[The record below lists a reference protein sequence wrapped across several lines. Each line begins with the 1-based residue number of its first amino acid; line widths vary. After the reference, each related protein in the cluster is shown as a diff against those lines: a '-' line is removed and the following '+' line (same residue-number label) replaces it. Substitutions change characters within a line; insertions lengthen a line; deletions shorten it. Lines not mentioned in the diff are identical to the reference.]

1 MWSVA
6 FLYLVNIWTATVY
19 SLAGGLLGAKVYSR
33 RNHAC
38 SGDPDQIGSTGMN
51 RAKRRYAAL
60 VWLLSLIVVIL
71 GLVPTLNRA
80 TVPPPGGDGAG
91 GTGDRHGDG
100 GRGLGGGRVQVAS
113 TNDRLASDHA
123 MPRGS

>member
-1 MWSVA
+1 VWSVA

-19 SLAGGLLGAKVYSR
+19 SLAGGLLAAKVYSR

-38 SGDPDQIGSTGMN
+38 SGDRDQIGSTGN
-51 RAKRRYAAL
+51 ESGEATLAL

-80 TVPPPGGDGAG
+80 TVPPPGGNGAG
-91 GTGDRHGDG
+91 GTGGRHGDG